1 MLTELERN
9 LAQRYTVADMFR
21 RNARHAPEKVAL
33 VEKRGEK
40 AFRLTYRQLNEKIN
54 QFARGLRSLGYRRG
68 DRIAVLG
75 LNSWEFLIAVFG
87 CARGGFVVVPLN
99 PGMGPKDLVYMINHS
114 ESRAL
119 VADDIFSPYIDGMRE
134 QCGDVKDYIAMPVSG
149 SDFSDYFLPFEPFLE
164 EQAGEEVEEIIWE
177 RDAFGIYY
185 TSGTTSRP
193 KGTVV
198 SHLAMLMM
206 TMTNMM
212 EMGLQRGLTIGMVLP
227 AFHAA
232 QHGANT
238 AAFMAEGKV
247 VVFRAFDPEAL
258 LEAIEEERI
267 QHLLLLPILWRAL
280 LECPRREEFD
290 CSSLT
295 YGLYGMAPMDRPT
308 LEGLIHTFTQNFSL
322 GTGQTE
328 FIPSSENFKKEWQL
342 VKKGNYWGEP
352 AITVETAI
360 MDEAGNM
367 LPQGEIGEIVRRGP
381 GTLTEYLKNPEA
393 TAEKMKY
400 GWAHSEDIGYFDEDG
415 LLVFVD
421 RKKDMI
427 KTGGENVPSVKVE
440 QVVLSHPAVSEVAAV
455 GLPHERWSEA
465 ITAFVVPR
473 QGVEVTER
481 EIIDF
486 CKEELGRFEV
496 PKKVVFL
503 DAMPKTSSGK
513 IRKNLLKEEHQGL
526 YLGGC

>member
-21 RNARHAPEKVAL
+21 RNARHAPNQVAL
-33 VEKRGEK
+33 VEKRGDRV
-40 AFRLTYRQLNEKIN
+40 FRLTYRELNERLN
-54 QFARGLRSLGYRRG
+54 QFARGLQSLGYRPG

-75 LNSWEFLIAVFG
+75 LNSWEFIIAVFG

-119 VADDIFSPYIDGMRE
+119 VADDIFSPYIDKMKEDCEEVRH
-134 QCGDVKDYIAMPVSG
+134 YIAMPATGCDV
-149 SDFSDYFLPFEPFLE
+149 SDYFIPFETLLAK
-164 EQAGEEVEEIIWE
+164 QTTDDVEEIIWE
-177 RDAFGIYY
+177 RDTFGIYY

-198 SHLAMLMM
+198 SHLTMLMM
-206 TMTNMM
+206 TMTNMI
-212 EMGLQRGLTIGMVLP
+212 EMGLERGLTMGMVLP

-232 QHGANT
+232 QHGANMG
-238 AAFMAEGKV
+238 AFMGQGKV
-247 VVFRAFDPEAL
+247 VVFRAFDPGTL
-258 LEAIEEERI
+258 FQAIEEEKI
-267 QHLLLLPILWRAL
+267 QHLLLLPMLWRAL
-280 LECPRREEFD
+280 LDFPDREKFD
-290 CSSLT
+290 YSSLT

-308 LEGLIHTFTQNFSL
+308 LEGLINTFTDNYSL

-360 MDEAGNM
+360 MDEAGNI

-440 QVVLSHPAVSEVAAV
+440 QVVLSHPAVGEVAAV
-455 GLPHERWSEA
+455 GLPHDRWSEA

-473 QGVEVTER
+473 EGVQVTER
-481 EIIDF
+481 EIIEF
-486 CKEELGRFEV
+486 CKKELGRFEV

-503 DAMPKTSSGK
+503 DEMPKTSSGK
-513 IRKNLLKEEHQGL
+513 IRKNLIKEKHRDL
-526 YLGGC
+526 YKQ